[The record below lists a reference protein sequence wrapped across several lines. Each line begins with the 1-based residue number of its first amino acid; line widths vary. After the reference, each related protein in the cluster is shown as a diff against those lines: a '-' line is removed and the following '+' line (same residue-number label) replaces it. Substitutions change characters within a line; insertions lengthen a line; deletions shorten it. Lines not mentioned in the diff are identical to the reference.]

1 MKKTLL
7 TILTVVLAFCSV
19 GLVACG
25 HTCVYDKEVANTSTL
40 AQEATCTSPALY
52 YYSCECGNNGTDMF
66 EVGEALGH
74 SYTAETVKDDALI
87 TAASC
92 QNAETYHKSCVN
104 CGEVSTSDDDVF
116 TVGEVLKHNYDIN
129 NNCLC
134 TYGCGKSNQFVP
146 RRVGEETNTL
156 FFFDQ
161 AIGADQISIVNN
173 AAYWYKYTPEFS
185 TEKKLG
191 EETGSLAINI
201 EKRETYTEEV
211 PKNEGEETKVITW
224 NTAEYEF
231 NEGDYVS
238 FYVYNATASD
248 VVDISL
254 GTSHR
259 ERCFKGQWTLVLWK
273 ASDVVAN
280 ANSYLYQY
288 NYGSDNFAGMSSGT
302 DLSGALYFSKA
313 KVYSAE
319 QVKDLKEVEDTFE
332 YTVGSVTLI
341 GKAGTS
347 YLDGNYNGDP
357 SAFNDAFYL
366 NPHYVNGV
374 LAYHIHDKRETSG
387 LQKPYAEPRI
397 ELTLKD
403 TYDLANC
410 YVYITIKGAVEND
423 IYMQAFSTTGHF
435 ATCMKAYNN
444 LELFETLA
452 DGSQVYKFNLAQ
464 YANAGGN
471 AINFKSFRLCVRQNI
486 AYPVNAQIV
495 ISNISIVNEMPQ
507 A

>member
-7 TILTVVLAFCSV
+7 AILTVVVAFCSV

-25 HTCVYDKEVANTSTL
+25 HTCVYDKEVANANTL
-40 AQEATCTSPALY
+40 AQAATCTSPALY
-52 YYSCECGNNGTDMF
+52 YYSCEHGKHGGDMF

-74 SYTAETVKDDALI
+74 SYTAETVKEDAFI
-87 TAASC
+87 AKASC
-92 QNAETYHKSCVN
+92 QTAATYYKSCER
-104 CGEVSTSDDDVF
+104 CGEVSTNEADVF
-116 TVGEVLKHNYDIN
+116 TAGEKLDHNYDVN
-129 NNCLC
+129 NDYYC
-134 TYGCGKSNQFVP
+134 TNGCGNRNQFAP
-146 RRVGEETNTL
+146 RRVGEEANTL

-161 AIGADQISIVNN
+161 EIGADQISIVNN

-191 EETGSLAINI
+191 EEAGSLAINV
-201 EKRETYTEEV
+201 EKRATYTEDA
-211 PKNEGEETKVITW
+211 PKNQEEETKVITW

-238 FYVYNATASD
+238 FYVYNDTASN

-254 GTSHR
+254 GTTHR
-259 ERCFKGQWTLVLWK
+259 QRCYKGQWTLVLWK

-288 NYGSDNFAGMSSGT
+288 NYGSGNFAGMLSGT

-332 YTVGSVTLI
+332 YTVGSATLI

-347 YLDGNYNGDP
+347 YLLGNYNTDP
-357 SAFNDAFYL
+357 NAFNDAFYL

-374 LAYHIHDKRETSG
+374 LAYHIHDKKEQAPP
-387 LQKPYAEPRI
+387 QKPYAEPMI

-403 TYDLANC
+403 AYDLANC
-410 YVYITIKGAVEND
+410 YVYMTIKGAVEDD
-423 IYMQAFSTTGHF
+423 IYMQAFSTITHF
-435 ATCMKAYNN
+435 GTPSGT
-444 LELFETLA
+444 LVETLA
-452 DGSQVYKFNLAQ
+452 DGSQVYRFNLAQ

-495 ISNISIVNEMPQ
+495 ISNISVVNQIPQ